1 MQARSISIKAKSLD
15 RAKPR
20 LHGLYAS
27 EQLGLQ
33 PGTNFPLGFQLSWL
47 SCRSAL
53 EQGLHHGTAMED
65 ASGRAVSSLRVNLWH
80 GLLES
85 FRVLRC
91 TAEDSQ
97 PHGYEIPFFYRTPML
112 NKHFEPALSSLFLHS
127 NLSYNH
133 YYITHSNRYQH
144 VY

>member
-1 MQARSISIKAKSLD
+1 MQAISSSIKAKSLD

-53 EQGLHHGTAMED
+53 EQGLHHGTAMEGVP
-65 ASGRAVSSLRVNLWH
+65 GR
-80 GLLES
+80 
-85 FRVLRC
+85 
-91 TAEDSQ
+91 
-97 PHGYEIPFFYRTPML
+97 
-112 NKHFEPALSSLFLHS
+112 ALSSLTVKL
-127 NLSYNH
+127 
-133 YYITHSNRYQH
+133 
-144 VY
+144 